1 MDLEIS
7 TREQGGTVIVSLA
20 GELDLYTAPR
30 LRAELVDLD
39 QREGHAW
46 LVIDLELCEYYDST
60 GLGLLV
66 GALKRARARG
76 GDMALVVTGERM
88 LKPLR
93 TSGLVKVFT
102 VRDTVDEAVAALAA
116 VIGEAGNG

>member
-1 MDLEIS
+1 MDLKIS
-7 TREQGGTVIVSLA
+7 THERDGVAIVSLE

-30 LRAELVDLD
+30 LREKLLDLD
-39 QREGHAW
+39 ACGYAW

-66 GALKRARARG
+66 GALKRARRRDG
-76 GDMALVVTGERM
+76 GMAFVATSEAM

-93 TSGLVKVFT
+93 ISGLIKVFT
-102 VRDTVDEAVAALAA
+102 VRDTVAEAIEALRA
-116 VIGEAGNG
+116 EQ